1 MHIAAV
7 AAVALAIASTPCLAQ
22 DRTPAVNTPNTTNPA
37 APVEGA
43 SSFTEGQAKS
53 RIESNGFTN
62 VSGLTKDDKGFW
74 RGKANKDGK
83 QMEVTVDFQ
92 GNVVGK

>member
-1 MHIAAV
+1 MRIAAV
-7 AAVALAIASTPCLAQ
+7 AVALAIASTSSLAQ
-22 DRTPAVNTPNTTNPA
+22 DRTPAVSTPNTTNPA

-62 VSGLTKDDKGFW
+62 VSGLTKDDKGLW
-74 RGKANKDGK
+74 RGKASKGGK
-83 QMEVTVDFQ
+83 QVDVTLDFQ
-92 GNVVGK
+92 GNVVSK

>member
-1 MHIAAV
+1 MRIAAV
-7 AAVALAIASTPCLAQ
+7 AMALAIASTPSLAQ

-43 SSFTEGQAKS
+43 NSFTEGQAKS

-62 VSGLTKDDKGFW
+62 VSGLTKDDKGIW
-74 RGKANKDGK
+74 RGKASKGGK
-83 QMEVTVDFQ
+83 QVDVTLDFQ
-92 GNVVGK
+92 GNVVSK